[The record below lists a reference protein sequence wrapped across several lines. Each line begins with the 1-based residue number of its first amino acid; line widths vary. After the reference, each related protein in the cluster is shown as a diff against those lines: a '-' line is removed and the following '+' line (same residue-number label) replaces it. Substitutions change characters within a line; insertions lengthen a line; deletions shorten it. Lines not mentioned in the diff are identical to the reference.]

1 MDHEIVQTLY
11 ASSHTASGMNH
22 EIVQTLYAS
31 SHTASAMDHE
41 IVQTLYASSHT
52 ASGMDHEIVQ
62 TLYASSHTASQE
74 GILTS
79 ERHAADGE
87 NIGIRHRWEGEMG
100 SSRTHFIFQRCR
112 MHIIFSHSCCWLSLH
127 SLQNVPLLS
136 FILSFQIDRRT
147 RKYIYC
153 FVGYDDIGYSQHSSP
168 HEALA

>member
-1 MDHEIVQTLY
+1 MAWRQIGKLQTEDY
-11 ASSHTASGMNH
+11 FIEGHVVAIQTYQYISGIITRDNK
-22 EIVQTLYAS
+22 VTVA
-31 SHTASAMDHE
+31 D
-41 IVQTLYASSHT
+41 
-52 ASGMDHEIVQ
+52 EIVQ

-87 NIGIRHRWEGEMG
+87 NICIRHRWEGEMG
-100 SSRTHFIFQRCR
+100 SSRTHFISQRCR
-112 MHIIFSHSCCWLSLH
+112 MHIIFSHSSCWLSLRDVWWDQPISH

-153 FVGYDDIGYSQHSSP
+153 IVGYDDIGYSQQSSR